1 MGMEQRGSRFYFY
14 EKRRVGS
21 RVVSKYIG
29 GGLLATLAA
38 ETSNEARQERD
49 QRRREK
55 RKLRDEEKQIDRQ
68 LNEQGRILAALT
80 GQCLRLAGFHQ
91 HKGQWRK
98 KRRGDQKQ
106 AKNRS

>member
-1 MGMEQRGSRFYFY
+1 MGLEQRGSRFYFY

-21 RVVSKYIG
+21 RVFSRYVG
-29 GGLLATLAA
+29 GGLMATLAA
-38 ETSNEARQERD
+38 QFSTENQQARE
-49 QRRREK
+49 QRRRER

-68 LNEQGRILAALT
+68 LDAQAKSLATST

-98 KRRGDQKQ
+98 QRHRG
-106 AKNRS
+106 A